1 MGSGTLNHT
10 ERKRELK
17 ALTQFD
23 LGGLQAG
30 FAGKVRE
37 VFDLG
42 DKLVIVA
49 SDRISA
55 YDHILPTG
63 IPGKGAILTAISAFW
78 FKTLSGVVDNHMIS
92 CDVNDMPDEFKA
104 HADVLK
110 GRTML
115 VKKAQRF
122 DAECVVR
129 GYLAG
134 SGWKDYKATGAVCGI
149 PLPDGLLL
157 SDKLPEPI
165 FTPATKA
172 TEGHDENIGFEPF
185 AKIVG
190 EAHAQELRHLS
201 IELYSRAEEYA
212 RARGIIL
219 ADTKF
224 EFGLLDDK
232 IILIDEAL
240 TPDSSRFW
248 GQEDYETGREQVSF
262 DKQFVRNYLDEIG
275 WDRTAPAPALPDDIA
290 RKTRERYLEA
300 LKRLE
305 VPFDID

>member
-1 MGSGTLNHT
+1 MGQNERT
-10 ERKRELK
+10 EELK
-17 ALTQFD
+17 AHTEFD
-23 LGGLQAG
+23 LGSLKPE

-42 DKLVIVA
+42 DSLVIVA

-63 IPGKGAILTAISAFW
+63 IPGKGIILTTMSAFW
-78 FKTLSGVVDNHMIS
+78 FGKLRGVVPNHMIS
-92 CDVNDMPDEFKA
+92 CSIDDMPKEFRA
-104 HADVLK
+104 HSEVLK

-115 VKKAQRF
+115 VKKARRF

-134 SGWKDYKATGAVCGI
+134 SGWKDYKKTGSVCGI
-149 PLPDGLLL
+149 PLPGGLSL

-172 TEGHDENIGFEPF
+172 AEGHDENIGFEPF
-185 AKIVG
+185 ARIVG
-190 EAHAQELRHLS
+190 EKYAEGLRRLS
-201 IELYSRAEEYA
+201 IELYSKAEEYA

-224 EFGLLDDK
+224 EFGLLDDQ

-248 GQEDYETGREQVSF
+248 GQEDYEPGREQVSF

-275 WDRTAPAPALPDDIA
+275 WDRTAPAPALPEEIA
-290 RKTRERYLEA
+290 GKTRERYLEA

-305 VPFDID
+305 VPFDIN

>member
-1 MGSGTLNHT
+1 MDSGREGS
-10 ERKRELK
+10 KVD
-17 ALTQFD
+17 ALTQIN
-23 LGGLQAG
+23 LGELNAS
-30 FAGKVRE
+30 FRGKVRE

-42 DKLVIVA
+42 DSLVIVA

-63 IPGKGAILTAISAFW
+63 IPGKGAILTAMSAFW
-78 FKTLSGVVDNHMIS
+78 FKRLSPIVESHMIS
-92 CDVNDMPDEFKA
+92 CNIDDMPEPFSA
-104 HADVLK
+104 HRETLR
-110 GRTML
+110 GRAML
-115 VKKAQRF
+115 VKKARRF

-134 SGWKDYKATGAVCGI
+134 SGWREYVETGAVCGI
-149 PLPDGLLL
+149 RLPKGL
-157 SDKLPEPI
+157 SRSEKLPEPI

-172 TEGHDENIGFEPF
+172 EEGHDENIGFEAF
-185 AKIVG
+185 EGIVS
-190 EAHAQELRHLS
+190 EDHAESLRDKS
-201 IELYSRAEEYA
+201 IELYKAAESYA
-212 RARGIIL
+212 RDRGLIL

-224 EFGLLDDK
+224 EFGLLDGR

-248 GQEDYETGREQVSF
+248 AVEDYEPGREQVSF

-275 WDRTAPAPALPDDIA
+275 WDRTAPAPALPEDIA
-290 RKTRERYLEA
+290 RKTKERYMEA

-305 VPFDID
+305 VPFDFD